1 MKFLN
6 PPPGAEGFLFKKTQ
20 INGTITPMSR
30 LKLQGLTEKEA
41 KQALFRFGKNL
52 LTKKKKISAWRRYLR
67 YFKNPL
73 IIILVVCAVLSTLF
87 GESRSATLIVAMIFL
102 STLLNYYQE
111 QKSGHEAEKLQEKLS
126 LSATVVR
133 EEVKKDINAE
143 LVVPGDV
150 VFLSAGDIVPAD
162 GGLVSAES
170 LFVNEAALT
179 GESFPVEKE
188 GSEEK
193 DCERTTCKVHA
204 GTNVVS
210 GSGYY
215 IVKTTGSNTEFGK
228 IAESIVEEPPPDEF
242 EKGISSFGYLI
253 VKATVFIV
261 VTVFL
266 IIVFKPLLYNAP
278 LNQKDLVQSFLFALA
293 IAVGLTPEL
302 LPMIMS
308 LNMTKGSL
316 RMAKHGV
323 IVKRLNAIPDFGS
336 IDILCTDKTGTLTE
350 DTITLVK
357 YVDVTGEESDS
368 VLRYAYV
375 NSVMQTGLK
384 NPLDN
389 AILNFKHL
397 SVKNYH
403 KLKEIPYDFYRK
415 RISVVV
421 NHENNHEL
429 VTKGQPEE
437 IIKISTHYEK
447 DGQLHKINSEFLD
460 GFEKLYQKMSQEGF
474 KTLAVARRHFSEK
487 KHTYDKKD
495 EKDMVL
501 LGFIGFFDPPK
512 HTAAETV
519 QNLCKHGVEVKI
531 ITGDNEW
538 VTQKICSELKIEIKG
553 MLTGD
558 EVKDMT
564 ESALAHRAENTTI
577 FARFTPEQKRRVI
590 AALRSRHHVVGYLG
604 DGINDAPSLK
614 AADIGISVS
623 NAADVAKE
631 TADIILSH
639 KSLHELGQGIIEGR
653 KTFGNTLKYLMM
665 GLSSNFGNM
674 FSLIGAAI
682 FLPYL
687 PILPFQVLLNNSL
700 YDISQTTIPSDHVDM
715 EYLKKPKHWDVKFMR
730 KFMVV
735 FGLMSSIFDFAT
747 FYMLYGYFHLGP
759 AMFHTGWFIESLATQ
774 TLVIY
779 IIRTRKFFLSSR
791 PSLYLIITTL
801 LIVATGFILP
811 FTFMGAYFSF
821 EPLPP
826 VILASIIGLVVMY
839 LVLVEAVKHLFYRF
853 VPSSY

>member
-1 MKFLN
+1 
-6 PPPGAEGFLFKKTQ
+6 
-20 INGTITPMSR
+20 MSR
-30 LKLQGLTEKEA
+30 LNLQGLSEKEA
-41 KQALFRFGKNL
+41 KIALFRFGKNQL
-52 LTKKKKISAWRRYLR
+52 VQKKKISAWVRYLR

-87 GESRSATLIVAMIFL
+87 GESRSATLIVAMILL

-111 QKSGHEAEKLQEKLS
+111 QKSGSEAEKLQEKIS
-126 LSATVVR
+126 LIASVVR
-133 EEVKKDINAE
+133 GGIKKDISAE
-143 LVVPGDV
+143 LIVPGDV
-150 VFLSAGDIVPAD
+150 VFLSAGNIVPAD

-193 DCERTTCKVHA
+193 DCDKKSCLVHA

-210 GSGYY
+210 GSGYL
-215 IVKTTGSNTEFGK
+215 IVRATGSNTEFGK
-228 IAESIVEEPPPDEF
+228 IASSIAEESPPDAF
-242 EKGISSFGYLI
+242 EKGITNFGFLI

-261 VTVFL
+261 ITVFL
-266 IIVFKPLLYNAP
+266 IIVFKPLLNHTELSQA
-278 LNQKDLVQSFLFALA
+278 DLVQSFLFALA

-357 YVDVTGEESDS
+357 YVDIKGAESDS

-375 NSVMQTGLK
+375 NSVLQTGLK

-397 SVKNYH
+397 SVKNFH

-415 RISVVV
+415 RISVIV

-429 VTKGQPEE
+429 ITKGQPEE
-437 IIKISTHYEK
+437 IIKISTHFELN
-447 DGQLHKINSEFLD
+447 GAVHKISEDFLKD
-460 GFEKLYQKMSQEGF
+460 FATLYRQMSEQGF
-474 KTLAVARRHFSEK
+474 KTLAVARRHFPER
-487 KHTYDKKD
+487 KHSYDKND
-495 EKDMVL
+495 ECEMVV

-512 HTAAETV
+512 QTAAETV
-519 QNLCKHGVEVKI
+519 KTLFEHGVEVKI

-538 VTQKICSELKIEIKG
+538 VTKKICTELKIEIKG
-553 MLTGD
+553 ILIGD
-558 EVKDMT
+558 ETLNMT
-564 ESALAHRAENTTI
+564 EEELAHRAENITI

-590 AALRSRHHVVGYLG
+590 VALRSLHKVVGYLG

-682 FLPYL
+682 FLPFL

-700 YDISQTTIPSDHVDM
+700 YDLSQTTIPSDHVDG
-715 EYLKKPKHWDVKFMR
+715 EYLKKPKHWDAKFMR
-730 KFMVV
+730 KFMIV

-747 FYMLYGYFHLGP
+747 FYMLYGVFHLG
-759 AMFHTGWFIESLATQ
+759 AASFHTGWFIESLATQ

-779 IIRTRKFFLSSR
+779 IIRTRKLFFTSR
-791 PSLYLIITTL
+791 PSTYLIVTTL
-801 LIVATGFILP
+801 LVVGAGFILP
-811 FTFMGAYFSF
+811 YTFMGAYFSF

-826 VILASIIGLVVMY
+826 VILGSIVGLVTMY
-839 LVLVEAVKHLFYRF
+839 LVLVEGVKHLFYRL
-853 VPSSY
+853 VPTSD